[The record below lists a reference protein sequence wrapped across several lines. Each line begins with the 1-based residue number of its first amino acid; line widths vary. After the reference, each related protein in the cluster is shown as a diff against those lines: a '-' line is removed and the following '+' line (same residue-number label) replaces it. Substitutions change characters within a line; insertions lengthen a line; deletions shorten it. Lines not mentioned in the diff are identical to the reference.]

1 MISHGMPYFSRIDR
15 WRKGIKLNLGR
26 DVPRLVRLFRYSLG
40 LIKLSPSFFMV
51 GN

>member
-1 MISHGMPYFSRIDR
+1 MAK
-15 WRKGIKLNLGR
+15 WKKLNLGR

-51 GN
+51 GNWKKKKISHV